1 MYRDW
6 VSIGTTR
13 FHHAYVWT
21 SDFEAELVS
30 FGSIGCPAVQS
41 AKSGDTQFANFD
53 SRGLIGCMIEF
64 VTRSEEV
71 EELFRRV
78 EDASINWDGSD
89 PVRLCN

>member
-1 MYRDW
+1 VYRDW

-13 FHHAYVWT
+13 FHHAYVWI
-21 SDFEAELVS
+21 SDFEAELAS

-41 AKSGDTQFANFD
+41 AKSGDTQFAYFD
-53 SRGLIGCMIEF
+53 TRGLIGCMIEF

>member
-1 MYRDW
+1 M
-6 VSIGTTR
+6 
-13 FHHAYVWT
+13 HHACVWT

-30 FGSIGCPAVQS
+30 FESIACRAALS
-41 AKSGDTQFANFD
+41 ATSGDTQFAYFD
-53 SRGLIGCMIEF
+53 TRGLIGCMIEF

-89 PVRLCN
+89 PVRL